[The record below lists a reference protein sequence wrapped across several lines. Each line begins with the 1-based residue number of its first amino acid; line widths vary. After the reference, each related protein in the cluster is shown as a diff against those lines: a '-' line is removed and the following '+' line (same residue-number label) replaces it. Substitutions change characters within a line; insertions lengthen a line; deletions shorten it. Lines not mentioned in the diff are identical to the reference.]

1 MVTELRNMNGSL
13 TLHTNVTDVE
23 RRLKKLKS
31 YRYSV
36 PYYSSNNGKIIGI
49 DLYFDKSA
57 GNALRKLVKTS
68 QLPLL

>member
-1 MVTELRNMNGSL
+1 VVTELRNMKGNL
-13 TLHTNVTDVE
+13 TLHTNITDIE

-31 YRYSV
+31 YRYSI
-36 PYYSSNNGKIIGI
+36 PYYSINNGKIIGI

-57 GNALRKLVKTS
+57 GNVLRKLVKTS